1 MKISAGASLEDQAD
15 ELLAIIN
22 MIGFTIGAARD
33 LGVDHGVDELEAAR
47 VKLVAQWREI
57 GLPDLSLDELSRL
70 ARTAA
75 GRC

>member
-1 MKISAGASLEDQAD
+1 MKTSTGSLPEDQAD

-22 MIGFTIGAARD
+22 MIGFTIGAARE
-33 LGVDHGVDELEAAR
+33 LGVEDGVDELEAAR

-57 GLPDLSLDELSRL
+57 GLPDLSRDDLRRL

>member
-1 MKISAGASLEDQAD
+1 MKTSTGSPPEDQAD

-22 MIGFTIGAARD
+22 MIGFTIGAARE
-33 LGVDHGVDELEAAR
+33 LGVEDGVDELEAAR

-57 GLPDLSLDELSRL
+57 GLPDLSLNDLRRL

>member
-1 MKISAGASLEDQAD
+1 MKTSTGSPPEDQAD

-22 MIGFTIGAARD
+22 MIGFTIGAARE
-33 LGVDHGVDELEAAR
+33 LGVEDGVDELEAAR

-57 GLPDLSLDELSRL
+57 GLPDLSLNDLRRL
-70 ARTAA
+70 ARTAT

>member
-1 MKISAGASLEDQAD
+1 MKTSTGGPPEDQAD

-22 MIGFTIGAARD
+22 MIGFTIGAARE
-33 LGVDHGVDELEAAR
+33 LGVDDGVDELEAAR

-57 GLPDLSLDELSRL
+57 GLSDLSLDDLSRL
-70 ARTAA
+70 ARTTA

>member
-1 MKISAGASLEDQAD
+1 MKTSTGSPPEDQAD

-22 MIGFTIGAARD
+22 MIGFTIGAARE
-33 LGVDHGVDELEAAR
+33 LGVENGVDELEAAR

-57 GLPDLSLDELSRL
+57 GLPDLSLDDLRRL

>member
-1 MKISAGASLEDQAD
+1 MKTSTGSPPEDQAD

-22 MIGFTIGAARD
+22 MIGFTIGAARE
-33 LGVDHGVDELEAAR
+33 LGVEDGVDELEAAR

-57 GLPDLSLDELSRL
+57 GLPDLSLKDLRRL

>member
-1 MKISAGASLEDQAD
+1 MKTSTGASPEDQAD

-22 MIGFTIGAARD
+22 MIGFTIGAARE
-33 LGVDHGVDELEAAR
+33 LGVDDGVHELEAAR

-57 GLPDLSLDELSRL
+57 GLSDLSLDHLSRL